1 MPSPL
6 EHLRTFDEPTKHE
19 HRATQ
24 GRQGGRSGVRS
35 ECLERCES
43 VRGAEQR
50 VVYSYMF
57 MGTRPWPQV
66 RMIETN
72 DREAE
77 LTGKYV

>member
-1 MPSPL
+1 M
-6 EHLRTFDEPTKHE
+6 
-19 HRATQ
+19 
-24 GRQGGRSGVRS
+24 RS

-57 MGTRPWPQV
+57 VGTRPWPQV
-66 RMIETN
+66 RMKETN